1 MGSLELRAK
10 TKEELSEW
18 RLAFEQ
24 ATTPITSTFE
34 EHVIETK
41 KIYAQMS
48 DVIQKHIDEDLQDT
62 RHNAENIEDCRFG
75 TALQVSQPLSFH
87 FLYGLYN
94 LLPALFLMR
103 VQISIRSV
111 QDFAPLLTKKSS
123 KNEEFF
129 VEVICGSQ
137 SLRTNCV
144 KVRHT
149 FCVFALNLFVWQ
161 LDDSDASDSA
171 IERSPS
177 IEFDDGDAP
186 VLGFV

>member
-1 MGSLELRAK
+1 VQNLSVKLRSLNPCAQDHDRSEPSRDPVSLVGCKIEVVGDKTLCIKGFTLMGSLELIAK

-48 DVIQKHIDEDLQDT
+48 DVIQKHIHEDLQDT

-75 TALQVSQPLSFH
+75 TALHVSLPH
-87 FLYGLYN
+87 FISYMAFYN
-94 LLPALFLMR
+94 SLPTLFLMR

-111 QDFAPLLTKKSS
+111 QDFCPFTDEKNCRRTSIFLLK
-123 KNEEFF
+123 
-129 VEVICGSQ
+129 
-137 SLRTNCV
+137 
-144 KVRHT
+144 
-149 FCVFALNLFVWQ
+149 
-161 LDDSDASDSA
+161 
-171 IERSPS
+171 
-177 IEFDDGDAP
+177 
-186 VLGFV
+186 

>member
-24 ATTPITSTFE
+24 ATTPITSSFE

-48 DVIQKHIDEDLQDT
+48 DVIQQHIDDDLQDT

-75 TALQVSQPLSFH
+75 TALQVSQPLLFH
-87 FLYGLYN
+87 FVYGLFS

-111 QDFAPLLTKKSS
+111 QDFAPLLSKKSS
-123 KNEEFF
+123 RNEEFF

-144 KVRHT
+144 KVGSA
-149 FCVFALNLFVWQ
+149 CCLFALNLFVGQ
-161 LDDSDASDSA
+161 LDDSDASDPA
-171 IERSPS
+171 TERSS
-177 IEFDDGDAP
+177 EIQFDDGGAP
-186 VLGFV
+186 VVGFV